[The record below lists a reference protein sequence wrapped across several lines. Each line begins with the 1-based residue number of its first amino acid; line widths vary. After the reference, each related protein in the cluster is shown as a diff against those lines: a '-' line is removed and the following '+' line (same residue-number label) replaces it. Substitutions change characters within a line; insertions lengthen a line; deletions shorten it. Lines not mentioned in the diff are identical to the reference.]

1 MSTFHPRHEGTNETT
16 TASSLGLSA
25 IHEDIEKSMV
35 LSKLCVVDTSKILK
49 QPEWIDFFANLTT
62 TNEKLTL

>member
-1 MSTFHPRHEGTNETT
+1 MLPYLNNAS
-16 TASSLGLSA
+16 SSLGLSA

-62 TNEKLTL
+62 TNVKLTL